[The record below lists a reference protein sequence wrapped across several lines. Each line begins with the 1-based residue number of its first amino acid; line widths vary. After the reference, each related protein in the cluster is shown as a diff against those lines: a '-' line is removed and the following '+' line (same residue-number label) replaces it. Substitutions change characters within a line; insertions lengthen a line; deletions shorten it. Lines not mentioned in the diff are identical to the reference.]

1 MTELSDQVTP
11 FVTALSKAEKL
22 EQLRRKMAS
31 IPARSDGTEPATP
44 SVMLR
49 PVDERE
55 PTPIVATAQSTLRML
70 PVPPPLG
77 ELLPR
82 GGLARGTVVSV
93 SGANSVLIGLLASVT
108 ADGGHAAVIGMPTL
122 GLLAAT
128 EQGADLSRIAFS
140 RVFSSVA

>member
-1 MTELSDQVTP
+1 MAELPDQASLRP
-11 FVTALSKAEKL
+11 AALSQAEKL
-22 EQLRRKMAS
+22 EQLRRKMAA

-55 PTPIVATAQSTLRML
+55 PSPIVATAQSTLRML
-70 PVPPPLG
+70 PVPGPIG
-77 ELLPR
+77 DLLPR

-93 SGANSVLIGLLASVT
+93 DGAASVLIGLLATIT
-108 ADGGHAAVIGMPTL
+108 AAGGHVAVIGMPGL
-122 GLLAAT
+122 GLLAFH
-128 EQGADLSRIAFS
+128 EHGGDLAKLAFS